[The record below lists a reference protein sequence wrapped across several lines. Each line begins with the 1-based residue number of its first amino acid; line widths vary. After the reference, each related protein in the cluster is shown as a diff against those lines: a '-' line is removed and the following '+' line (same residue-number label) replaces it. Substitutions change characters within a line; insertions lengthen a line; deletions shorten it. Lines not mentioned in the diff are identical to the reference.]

1 MTPVSSLDD
10 RSQEIVDEFALFSD
24 WMGRYQHLIDLGSTL
39 PPIDD
44 EDKTDVHKIH
54 GCQSDVWIR
63 TDYDDGDHVLRF
75 RGDSNAKITK
85 GLAALVVRVL
95 DEQPPE
101 VVVDAEFDFLD
112 DIGMREHLSSQRQN
126 GLAAMIDQMKQRA
139 ARHAS

>member
-1 MTPVSSLDD
+1 
-10 RSQEIVDEFALFSD
+10 
-24 WMGRYQHLIDLGSTL
+24 
-39 PPIDD
+39 
-44 EDKTDVHKIH
+44 
-54 GCQSDVWIR
+54 
-63 TDYDDGDHVLRF
+63 
-75 RGDSNAKITK
+75 
-85 GLAALVVRVL
+85 LVVRVL